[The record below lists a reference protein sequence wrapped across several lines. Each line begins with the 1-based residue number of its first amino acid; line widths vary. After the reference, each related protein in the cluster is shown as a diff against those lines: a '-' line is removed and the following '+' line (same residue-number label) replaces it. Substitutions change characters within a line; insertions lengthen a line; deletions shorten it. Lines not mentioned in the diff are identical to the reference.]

1 MADLLGL
8 VEAATYD
15 PINCVRLVSEMAQKI
30 NEIINRGTQFW
41 DEVFTARGNPTLNYK
56 LITQMDVF
64 LENCVILVENSSNIQ
79 NTVLTALANLVVI
92 HANDFG
98 KKALKLFNNFL
109 ADSSSR

>member
-1 MADLLGL
+1 MSTGSEMADLLGL

-56 LITQMDVF
+56 LVR
-64 LENCVILVENSSNIQ
+64 EYRN
-79 NTVLTALANLVVI
+79 
-92 HANDFG
+92 FG
-98 KKALKLFNNFL
+98 CGKISKI
-109 ADSSSR
+109 